1 MRVGGAP
8 KIERKRRGEGCDA
21 LKAPKSSISAGG
33 GSSWR
38 AQLSPRFIHFPL
50 QCIPVGVDWKMLKTV
65 NVFLK
70 NPLFFFL
77 SLSLSP
83 RGPLLYV
90 SAARCQD
97 PILPHPAE
105 AEVHSIKQQSVDLCG
120 EIFPTLDFPVFPSPL
135 QRQQARHVRARH

>member
-1 MRVGGAP
+1 MEGTAFTEVHTFPTAVYTG
-8 KIERKRRGEGCDA
+8 RGRLEDA
-21 LKAPKSSISAGG
+21 
-33 GSSWR
+33 
-38 AQLSPRFIHFPL
+38 
-50 QCIPVGVDWKMLKTV
+50 KTV

-70 NPLFFFL
+70 KPLFFPL